1 METWCGFDL
10 HHDDFWDVSLREYHL
25 ITSGKIKA
33 KNEEFKAHR
42 VLNQELGILVK
53 FAYHSPNKMPDFTK
67 AKAEQKRGSGEKKA
81 DHSRL
86 HQYLLNQS
94 FQSK

>member
-1 METWCGFDL
+1 
-10 HHDDFWDVSLREYHL
+10 LREYHL

-33 KNEEFKAHR
+33 KNAEFKALR

-53 FAYHSPNKMPDFTK
+53 FAFHSPNKMPDFTK
-67 AKAEQKRGSGEKKA
+67 AKAAQKPGSGEKKA
-81 DHSRL
+81 NHARL
-86 HQYLLNQS
+86 HQFFLNQS

>member
-1 METWCGFDL
+1 M
-10 HHDDFWDVSLREYHL
+10 REYHL

-33 KNEEFKAHR
+33 KNEEFKARR

-53 FAYHSPNKMPDFTK
+53 FGFHSPNKMPDFTK
-67 AKAEQKRGSGEKKA
+67 AKAEPKPGPGEKKT
-81 DHSRL
+81 DHARL
-86 HQYLLNQS
+86 HQFLLNQS